1 MRPHPCHRY
10 TRCNR
15 KHFPGRPTTQVE
27 LGRKTGFL
35 LGQYPA
41 AYGLLGG
48 GRNSLLES
56 AQEATL
62 MSVPTWQ
69 SSVNLK
75 KPNLRA
81 VSRIAVPGFAIDR

>member
-1 MRPHPCHRY
+1 LIWA
-10 TRCNR
+10 
-15 KHFPGRPTTQVE
+15 G
-27 LGRKTGFL
+27 KTEFL

-62 MSVPTWQ
+62 MSVSTWQ

-75 KPNLRA
+75 KPDLRA
-81 VSRIAVPGFAIDR
+81 ESRIVVPGFAVDR